1 MERSNLRLYSNI
13 FPWDGRWTAS
23 DADFISKI
31 WDERALDN
39 LRVAESHRRECV
51 LSEHQHEIIRHA
63 TPCPK
68 LEMGENPFGWRKIVR
83 SDGVSSVVKVC
94 CCRKVGCE
102 HFSECRPNVR
112 EVPEREVEI
121 WSQGNQDGLEEF
133 ARKWDS
139 APSRPW
145 GGNVNPI
152 DLSKVMRD
160 GEYTDNVPPVNPQ
173 KPVAPRCISGFP
185 QDEEYVDVSKKWR
198 VN

>member
-1 MERSNLRLYSNI
+1 MVEIGDVMERSNLRLYSNI

-23 DADFISKI
+23 DADFISQI

-39 LRVAESHRRECV
+39 LRVAESHKECV

-63 TPCPK
+63 TQCPN
-68 LEMGENPFGWRKIVR
+68 LERGENPFGWRKIVF

-102 HFSECRPNVR
+102 HFSECRPNVPD
-112 EVPEREVEI
+112 VPEREAEI

-139 APSRPW
+139 AP
-145 GGNVNPI
+145 VI
-152 DLSKVMRD
+152 H
-160 GEYTDNVPPVNPQ
+160 
-173 KPVAPRCISGFP
+173 
-185 QDEEYVDVSKKWR
+185 
-198 VN
+198 